1 MMILNHS
8 CFQSPTIEFKGI
20 MENNSIMPFIV
31 PVKDVNGRLREELMG
46 MLVQYKMNESEPLY
60 MLTEAEK
67 IIDYNSSKERQ
78 KQKAKRT
85 YFIKQKISGF
95 VMFTIGIITPL
106 LLDGDATFSLVAVPI
121 GIGLIITKK
130 KVMMFRR

>member
-1 MMILNHS
+1 
-8 CFQSPTIEFKGI
+8 
-20 MENNSIMPFIV
+20 
-31 PVKDVNGRLREELMG
+31 
-46 MLVQYKMNESEPLY
+46 MLAQYKTSECVTLY
-60 MLTEAEK
+60 TLTEAEK

-106 LLDGDATFSLVAVPI
+106 LLDGNATFSLVAVPI
-121 GIGLIITKK
+121 GIGLIITKQ